1 VPKEIDLCR
10 ARSLTVQ
17 DGSTMVRA
25 KGDPSRN
32 QSMSLPMRMKWL
44 LAAAVIA
51 GLAGS
56 GVAFSQ
62 DQLKDQ
68 PKDQS
73 QPAATTTEKV
83 KAISKKEWDKMK
95 GQWAKQKEK
104 WADCNKQSTDQ
115 KLSGRKSWSF
125 IASCMTS

>member
-1 VPKEIDLCR
+1 M
-10 ARSLTVQ
+10 TVQ
-17 DGSTMVRA
+17 HRSTMVRA
-25 KGDPSRN
+25 KGDTFRN
-32 QSMSLPMRMKWL
+32 QGKSLPMRIKWL

-51 GLAGS
+51 GLAGN

-62 DQLKDQ
+62 EQ
-68 PKDQS
+68 KDQS
-73 QPAATTTEKV
+73 APPATTTEKV

-104 WADCNKQSTDQ
+104 WADCNKQSQDQ
-115 KLSGRKSWSF
+115 KLTGRKSWSF

>member
-1 VPKEIDLCR
+1 
-10 ARSLTVQ
+10 
-17 DGSTMVRA
+17 MVRIF
-25 KGDPSRN
+25 RN
-32 QSMSLPMRMKWL
+32 QGKSLPMRIKWL

-51 GLAGS
+51 GLAGT

-62 DQLKDQ
+62 DQSK
-68 PKDQS
+68 KDQS
-73 QPAATTTEKV
+73 APAPTTTEKV

-104 WADCNKQSTDQ
+104 WADCNKQSQDQ
-115 KLSGRKSWSF
+115 KLTGRKSWSF